1 MKRALVVL
9 ALVLIGAAA
18 GAHAQNQAGQEVQPS
33 SDVMQI
39 GVLYNASFCIADPAW
54 QYGSRPQY
62 SFYMRP
68 LRPLADGWIE
78 AEVANRMAKKANQ
91 DYEFVPE
98 KTLRRINTRQLCEL
112 SVY

>member
-1 MKRALVVL
+1 MQRALVVL

-18 GAHAQNQAGQEVQPS
+18 GAYAQNSAGQESQPS
-33 SDVMQI
+33 SDVMQV
-39 GVLYNASFCIADPAW
+39 GVLYAASFCIADPEW

-78 AEVANRMAKKANQ
+78 AEVANRLTRKSTQ
-91 DYEFVPE
+91 SSEFVPE